1 MLYLATVSFSGSQ
14 ISMAKGKVSEISDP
28 ALVADLTKA
37 GYIIPYEAT
46 KKAEAAKKAEVE
58 DEPEKPKTKRKGK

>member
-1 MLYLATVSFSGSQ
+1 MLYLATISFSGQ
-14 ISMAKGKVSEISDP
+14 ISMSKGKVGEISDP

-46 KKAEAAKKAEVE
+46 DKNDVT
-58 DEPEKPKTKRKGK
+58 EKPKTKRKGKKDED